1 MLNNMDAE
9 VWAYLSLVC
18 LKTGRQVEAEQSFK
32 FAIKVIYKLFNSNM
46 NNQSQ
51 IDINY
56 YNDINI

>member
-1 MLNNMDAE
+1 MDAE